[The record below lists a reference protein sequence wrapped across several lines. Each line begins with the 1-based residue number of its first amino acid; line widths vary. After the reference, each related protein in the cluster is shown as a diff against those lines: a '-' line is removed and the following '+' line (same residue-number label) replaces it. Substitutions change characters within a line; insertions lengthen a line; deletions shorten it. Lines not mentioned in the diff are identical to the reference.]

1 MFPVKLLNRGSS
13 PIASCFYIPFFSTPK
28 IEKSCCDVFD
38 INLWNWQNK
47 RLDMLDYFSLGVHY
61 MFQSTTCSMFSHL
74 SPWLFWGPK
83 KGMSPSVR
91 SPPVSSEAEWPP
103 FARTTPGIWPSM
115 GSFGPLGPFGN
126 EKQQVMGAVHGIPS
140 KVWTSATFGKALAK
154 CSSIT
159 STLLIAL
166 CGYTNVYSITGTGLS
181 SPAAVSCRFWCLFP
195 TPQRPTSATMP
206 SGPEGLPLDR
216 GEWSMVPV
224 TVTLL

>member
-1 MFPVKLLNRGSS
+1 
-13 PIASCFYIPFFSTPK
+13 
-28 IEKSCCDVFD
+28 
-38 INLWNWQNK
+38 
-47 RLDMLDYFSLGVHY
+47 MLDYFSLGVHY
-61 MFQSTTCSMFSHL
+61 MFQSATCSHMFSDL
-74 SPWLFWGPK
+74 SQWLFWGPK

-115 GSFGPLGPFGN
+115 GSWGQLGPFGN

-181 SPAAVSCRFWCLFP
+181 SPRNYSNCCSLLSFLVSVPHSPMTDLCNYAIRTRRTAIGQGWVVHG
-195 TPQRPTSATMP
+195 
-206 SGPEGLPLDR
+206 SGDCDAPLEQLTQIPWFR
-216 GEWSMVPV
+216 
-224 TVTLL
+224 